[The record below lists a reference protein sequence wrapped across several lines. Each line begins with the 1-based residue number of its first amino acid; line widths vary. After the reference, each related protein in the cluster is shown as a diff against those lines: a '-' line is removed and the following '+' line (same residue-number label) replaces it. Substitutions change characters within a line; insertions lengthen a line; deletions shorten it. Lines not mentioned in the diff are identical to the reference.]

1 MSAID
6 YISCVNWL
14 LVSLAAVL
22 LLSCEKA
29 GEAQLFTISVEA
41 PGLMQTRSADPPDES
56 TISDLNL
63 FVFSEDGFLEEFRY
77 LSSRTLEKNGGRI
90 SIQVPLVRGIR
101 ASIACCANF
110 GYEIKGISTLMELS
124 AYRYNLAYPDEY
136 SRGIPMSAL
145 VTKVWSTDDDSVT
158 IPLERIM
165 AKISVSM
172 DRSALDN
179 GVRLSVKGV
188 TIGNCPRSASVIGPS
203 SVQGALD
210 VFAKGFVK
218 SFSQVD
224 AMNKE
229 TSPGRSGEVSVYM
242 LENMMGDLL
251 EDTVDD
257 TGKLVSGAVAQSC
270 SYISVECEYV
280 SKELNTRPGEYL
292 IYRFYLGEENWNF
305 DIERNTHYH
314 FVVQPYGD
322 GLGGSGWRIDK
333 SALE

>member
-1 MSAID
+1 
-6 YISCVNWL
+6 
-14 LVSLAAVL
+14 
-22 LLSCEKA
+22 
-29 GEAQLFTISVEA
+29 
-41 PGLMQTRSADPPDES
+41 
-56 TISDLNL
+56 
-63 FVFSEDGFLEEFRY
+63 
-77 LSSRTLEKNGGRI
+77 
-90 SIQVPLVRGIR
+90 
-101 ASIACCANF
+101 
-110 GYEIKGISTLMELS
+110 
-124 AYRYNLAYPDEY
+124 
-136 SRGIPMSAL
+136 
-145 VTKVWSTDDDSVT
+145 
-158 IPLERIM
+158 
-165 AKISVSM
+165 
-172 DRSALDN
+172 
-179 GVRLSVKGV
+179 
-188 TIGNCPRSASVIGPS
+188 
-203 SVQGALD
+203 
-210 VFAKGFVK
+210 
-218 SFSQVD
+218 
-224 AMNKE
+224 MNKE